1 MLQLTYA
8 NWLFLML
15 EFWRREGDSN
25 SRSRFPQTNDL
36 ANRPLQPLGYPS
48 NVPIISYFTLLDQIE
63 FCYSLGPNLC
73 YNRENN
79 CERKMNK
86 LLKTTTQI
94 ATGVIAF
101 LTLSAGRVMALSV
114 KDGAEAARA
123 DGMPAD
129 LIGPNGVFT
138 QITNTVL
145 YVVGIISVVMLIY
158 GGLRYVISGGDS
170 KKVTDAKNT
179 ILYAIIGLIISI
191 LAFAI
196 VNFVINA
203 ITGESDSAASPDHIQ
218 ESSESQ

>member
-1 MLQLTYA
+1 
-8 NWLFLML
+8 
-15 EFWRREGDSN
+15 
-25 SRSRFPQTNDL
+25 
-36 ANRPLQPLGYPS
+36 
-48 NVPIISYFTLLDQIE
+48 
-63 FCYSLGPNLC
+63 
-73 YNRENN
+73 
-79 CERKMNK
+79 MNK
-86 LLKTTTQI
+86 YLKRTAQI
-94 ATGVIAF
+94 LTGITAAMT
-101 LTLSAGRVMALSV
+101 LTAGKVLALNARE
-114 KDGAEAARA
+114 GAEAARA

-145 YVVGIISVVMLIY
+145 YVVGVISVIMLIY

-203 ITGESDSAASPDHIQ
+203 VTGDSNSAANTDHLQ
-218 ESSESQ
+218 QQQNTSESK